1 MAKRNIRSLRLEELK
16 NNGFL
21 EIPSIRFEDFKEDLE
36 DDDLLDEEEYL
47 SNANTEEISFVE
59 LAIIN
64 GYLHDVYRGKH
75 EGIVVSSYGT
85 TDNIGRLSFGG
96 IFDNRSSFWYNTK
109 FAEDENE
116 YIFQTIMYIDS
127 RGELNSQLHISS
139 KKGISN
145 DDFQDLFKTIKN
157 LSFNNSEY
165 KGKCIKVKMRE
176 GSFRGIEII
185 NMEESKNELILN
197 ETQHRFVDQFVR
209 IVGRGGYMRYLLN
222 GEPGTG
228 KAQPLDAKI
237 LTPNGWTTM
246 GEINIG
252 DEVLT
257 PEGKTTKVIGVFPQ
271 GEKDIYEITTIDG
284 KKTQACGEHLWKVFG
299 IQKGKKRKK
308 SWSILNTDL
317 IKDKLDNT
325 KIKLKLPLISSN
337 VSKNLNDDKE
347 LFIDPYLMGFLL
359 GDGSFNKFSLKF
371 STSDLEILDKI
382 SKLIGDEYNI
392 ISDTKE
398 YDYLITRIEGK
409 GFKGDENGNML
420 VREID
425 KLGLSDKKSHNKFI
439 PEIYKNA
446 SLHQKISLI
455 QGMMDSD
462 GTVDKSSNLS
472 YNTTSKQ
479 LALDFQELIWSIG
492 GICKIKEKK
501 SKYTYKGIKKDG
513 KLSYNLSIRYHSPKE
528 LIWLDRKKDKISND
542 YQYSKFLKNNIK
554 SIKFVGL
561 KEAKC
566 IMIDDFEHLYIT
578 DDYIVTHNTESI
590 RDIARRLL
598 PEVTFVIP
606 EFRTTDDLTSIMEA
620 CEIFENG
627 VIIMDDIDLFLGNRE
642 HGHYTSLLGQFL
654 SFFDGVKKRKI
665 SLLASTN
672 DKGLVDKAAE
682 RPGRFNF
689 TLDYSFLN
697 DEQIVKVCNIHLDEK
712 WRIQEV
718 YDTLTG
724 TVGGKKAKVT
734 GAFIA
739 NLAEN
744 LREMSVGDE
753 EWTIADT
760 VKLIEES
767 YKGFYSSQ
775 VEKEKS
781 SLGFTK

>member
-1 MAKRNIRSLRLEELK
+1 MEKDKLFKLLTQAKQAMAKNTRNVRVGRTSEGYLEL
-16 NNGFL
+16 
-21 EIPSIRFEDFKEDLE
+21 PTIRFEDIMDDE

-47 SNANTEEISFVE
+47 SNSVTEDISFVE

-64 GYLHDVYRGKH
+64 GFLYDVYRGKH
-75 EGIVVSSYGT
+75 EGISVSSYGGV
-85 TDNIGRLSFGG
+85 DNLGRVSFGG
-96 IFDNRSSFWYNTK
+96 TYDNRSSFWYNVK
-109 FAEDENE
+109 FSADEND
-116 YIFQTIMYIDS
+116 YMFQTIMFIDG
-127 RGELNSQLHISS
+127 RGELNTQLHITS
-139 KKGISN
+139 KKGIN
-145 DDFQDLFKTIKN
+145 IDAFDILFKTMKN

-197 ETQHRFVDQFVR
+197 ETQHRFIDQFVR
-209 IVGRGGYMRYLLN
+209 IVGRGGHMRYLLN

-228 KAQPLDAKI
+228 K
-237 LTPNGWTTM
+237 
-246 GEINIG
+246 
-252 DEVLT
+252 
-257 PEGKTTKVIGVFPQ
+257 
-271 GEKDIYEITTIDG
+271 
-284 KKTQACGEHLWKVFG
+284 
-299 IQKGKKRKK
+299 
-308 SWSILNTDL
+308 
-317 IKDKLDNT
+317 
-325 KIKLKLPLISSN
+325 
-337 VSKNLNDDKE
+337 
-347 LFIDPYLMGFLL
+347 
-359 GDGSFNKFSLKF
+359 
-371 STSDLEILDKI
+371 
-382 SKLIGDEYNI
+382 
-392 ISDTKE
+392 
-398 YDYLITRIEGK
+398 
-409 GFKGDENGNML
+409 
-420 VREID
+420 
-425 KLGLSDKKSHNKFI
+425 
-439 PEIYKNA
+439 
-446 SLHQKISLI
+446 
-455 QGMMDSD
+455 
-462 GTVDKSSNLS
+462 
-472 YNTTSKQ
+472 
-479 LALDFQELIWSIG
+479 
-492 GICKIKEKK
+492 
-501 SKYTYKGIKKDG
+501 
-513 KLSYNLSIRYHSPKE
+513 
-528 LIWLDRKKDKISND
+528 
-542 YQYSKFLKNNIK
+542 
-554 SIKFVGL
+554 
-561 KEAKC
+561 
-566 IMIDDFEHLYIT
+566 
-578 DDYIVTHNTESI
+578 TESI

-654 SFFDGVKKRKI
+654 GFFDGVKKRKI

-697 DEQIVKVCNIHLDEK
+697 DEQIVKVCDIHLDEK

-724 TVGGKKAKVT
+724 TVAGKKAKVT

-744 LREMSVGDE
+744 LREMSEGDD

-781 SLGFTK
+781 TLGFTK